1 MGFPPLSS
9 VVSRAEAWA
18 VIQLSLLAQG
28 VTSLE
33 ASLFPSEKWVQ
44 HQVSWVVEFR
54 EGE

>member
-1 MGFPPLSS
+1 MSLPPLSP

-28 VTSLE
+28 VTSPW

-44 HQVSWVVEFR
+44 HQVSWVVGFR